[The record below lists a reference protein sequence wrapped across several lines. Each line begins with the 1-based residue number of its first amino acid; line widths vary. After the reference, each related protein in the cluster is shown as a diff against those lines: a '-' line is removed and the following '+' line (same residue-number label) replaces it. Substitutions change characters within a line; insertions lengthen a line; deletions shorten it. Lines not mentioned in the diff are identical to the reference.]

1 MIDPNHLHPMIVH
14 FPIALVI
21 IGFLSDVIGLLTKRK
36 FFASAGLYLII
47 LGTAGTVAAYLTG
60 GLAGDGIEEAG
71 ALGAALH
78 THESAALLAIWTMV
92 ILASLRTTLAITR
105 RMTGWLQWV
114 MVILLAFGVGTVAR
128 TGYYGGNLVYQHAAG
143 VQLTLGTIE
152 TQSTVS
158 PEPVLPSNAS
168 EDID

>member
-21 IGFLSDVIGLLTKRK
+21 IGFLSDIISLMTKRK
-36 FFASAGLYLII
+36 FFASTGLLLII
-47 LGTAGTVAAYLTG
+47 LGTAGAVAAYLSG
-60 GLAGDGIEEAG
+60 DLASDGIEEVG
-71 ALGAALH
+71 ALGAALQ

-92 ILASLRTTLAITR
+92 ILASLRVILAITK

-128 TGYYGGNLVYQHAAG
+128 TGYYGGKLVYQHAAG
-143 VQLTLGTIE
+143 VQLTFGTIE
-152 TQSTVS
+152 TQGTVS
-158 PEPVLPSNAS
+158 PEPVQPSNGS